1 MKTTKKIL
9 AIVLA
14 VIIGIT
20 ASVNAFAA
28 SAKKTYISDIV
39 AVTAKDEADAKSQ
52 LEKEGYKLLTD
63 SNVNSSL
70 KTGVFIGYKET
81 ENAEEAITDIAAM
94 NMKGK
99 YSYSDYKTMLQK
111 RNDIISSSMNN
122 IMVSISKFKDGY
134 EEGTEAA
141 KLTYNTINMYME
153 DDTKQLMGDYL
164 LKFDFSD
171 KAKENLTKVF
181 MQGNS
186 QIILAILD
194 ALSISADD
202 ADSTLIDRIVDTGI
216 DGVADKYNTAYP
228 TVAKA
233 VKAMNAA
240 YGKDAQTIYDS
251 WDAFRELL
259 VSVEENYAVDDEYN
273 TEITEKAETDGL
285 DKDSAGFIESTA
297 ELAGNLETAYTTT
310 EAMLY
315 DNLKNTDFE
324 DGTLLDFFMQNKN
337 DITVSDLYFIVDSM
351 TDAQRAQIETVGL
364 AQILVCAFA
373 GTEDSDSETKECI
386 DGYNELVDSF
396 EAISVYQ
403 GVDRSIFTDGVA
415 FTSAATEHEALYGES
430 WFDSKSMTL
439 NLSNEDYIKVMM
451 YTSIATGFFGMIFLG
466 MSVAPSICRK
476 LMKSARDLCQD
487 AIDKSRF
494 VTKLESE
501 SLGLQRQFDK
511 YAGRIRNCGSV
522 MRSAK
527 TAVYQVVRWASFV
540 FLVIGLV
547 IDITL
552 IVQYFTVPDI
562 TEEIIPHHM
571 VTAVDTPEGEDY
583 AYYQTVKDLKGNAV
597 DLNNHEGDKNI
608 GWLVLYTTKEETAGD
623 PILAENLKIQK
634 GSTSFKSGAS
644 FVHLFN
650 ETAALNLTAEVYK
663 GASDSANGTYLIFDR
678 DASTLI
684 GSAVTNGTT
693 AIIGAGGL
701 AIGAVLGVLLSKLA
715 GKKKKETAEA

>member
-1 MKTTKKIL
+1 MKKVLSVIL
-9 AIVLA
+9 AV
-14 VIIGIT
+14 VIGLT

-39 AVTAKDEADAKSQ
+39 AVTAKDENDAKSQ

-70 KTGVFIGYKET
+70 KTGVYIGYKET
-81 ENAEEAITDIAAM
+81 DNAEEALTDIAAM
-94 NMKGK
+94 NMKGN

-122 IMVSISKFKDGY
+122 IMVSISKFQDGY
-134 EEGTEAA
+134 KDGTEAA
-141 KLTYNTINMYME
+141 KLTYNTINMYTE
-153 DDTKQLMGDYL
+153 DDSKQLMGDYL

-171 KAKENLTKVF
+171 EAKENLTKVF

-186 QIILAILD
+186 QIVLAILD

-202 ADSTLIDRIVDTGI
+202 ADSTLVDRMVDTGT

-240 YGKDAQTIYDS
+240 YGKDAQKIYDS
-251 WDAFRELL
+251 WDAVHKLL
-259 VSVEENYAVDDEYN
+259 ADVEENLAADDGYD
-273 TEITEKAETDGL
+273 TEIKEEAEIDGMN
-285 DKDSAGFIESTA
+285 KESAEFIESAA
-297 ELAGNLETAYTTT
+297 EFAGNLESAYTTA

-324 DGTLLDFFMQNKN
+324 DGTLLDFFMQDKD
-337 DITVSDLYFIVDSM
+337 DISVSDLYFIVDSM

-364 AQILVCAFA
+364 AQMLVCAFA
-373 GTEDSDSETKECI
+373 GTEDGDSETKECI
-386 DGYNELVDSF
+386 DSYNELVDSF

-430 WFDSKSMTL
+430 WFDSKNMTL

-451 YTSIATGFFGMIFLG
+451 YTSIATGFFGMLFLG
-466 MSVAPSICRK
+466 MSVAPNICRS

-494 VTKLESE
+494 VSKLESQT
-501 SLGLQRQFDK
+501 LGYQKQFDK
-511 YAGRIRNCGSV
+511 YAGRIRNCGNV

-527 TAVYQVVRWASFV
+527 TTVYQAIRWASFV
-540 FLVIGLV
+540 FLVIGL
-547 IDITL
+547 ILDITF

-562 TEEIIPHHM
+562 TEEVIPHHM

-597 DLNNHEGDKNI
+597 DLNNHEGDKDI

-623 PILAENLKIQK
+623 PILAENLRVQT
-634 GSTSFKSGAS
+634 GSANFREGVSFI
-644 FVHLFN
+644 HLFN
-650 ETAALNLTAEVYK
+650 EAAALNLTSEKYK
-663 GASDSANGTYLIFDR
+663 GTADKANGTYIVFDR
-678 DASTLI
+678 DASILI
-684 GSAVTNGTT
+684 GSAVTNGMT
-693 AIIGAGGL
+693 AVIGIGGL
-701 AIGAVLGVLLSKLA
+701 AVGAVLGAIIARLA
-715 GKKKKETAEA
+715 GKKKKETPAEA